1 MWRQDEGELAN
12 CQSPA
17 TQHTSVTC
25 VERVLAGTAHKVALL
40 RVELVVLACPGRLR
54 SLPADHLHSGTCMIT
69 PCQGFERPLQDE
81 PFCND
86 IPGDDLYV
94 CVLYS
99 QTMRDSISHY
109 PGWLLDVAQP
119 MLPGWDNSYYCR
131 RVDACMACLAMHGAV
146 WHLSQCVRGAPYIP
160 QQHVA
165 VHDHWLVWY
174 YASFKNLDCS
184 LITWYSWGVS
194 SFFHSSSDFFNGKL
208 SISDVMRKISTSKVR
223 AWRRQSMQQQ
233 SKTRHIPAS
242 INQCIIHA
250 RSVNM

>member
-40 RVELVVLACPGRLR
+40 RVELVVLARPGRLR

-86 IPGDDLYV
+86 ITDDDLYV
-94 CVLYS
+94 CVC
-99 QTMRDSISHY
+99 SILKQCAILSHYY

-119 MLPGWDNSYYCR
+119 MLPGWENSYHCQ
-131 RVDACMACLAMHGAV
+131 RVDACMAWLAMHGAV
-146 WHLSQCVRGAPYIP
+146 WHLSRCVVL
-160 QQHVA
+160 HT
-165 VHDHWLVWY
+165 
-174 YASFKNLDCS
+174 S
-184 LITWYSWGVS
+184 
-194 SFFHSSSDFFNGKL
+194 HSS
-208 SISDVMRKISTSKVR
+208 
-223 AWRRQSMQQQ
+223 MQ
-233 SKTRHIPAS
+233 
-242 INQCIIHA
+242 CC
-250 RSVNM
+250 RS